1 MPDFDVTVTGEVH
14 GAGGD
19 AGGKSANPMTISPRK
34 KTVKRSK
41 LTKAKSFTIKVK
53 KAKGKVTYKALKK
66 AKKAGIKVSK
76 KGKVTI
82 PKNCKKGTYKIR
94 VRAAG
99 NEDYRAKNSYVV
111 IKIK

>member
-1 MPDFDVTVTGEVH
+1 
-14 GAGGD
+14 
-19 AGGKSANPMTISPRK
+19 MT
-34 KTVKRSK
+34 
-41 LTKAKSFTIKVK
+41 
-53 KAKGKVTYKALKK
+53 
-66 AKKAGIKVSK
+66 K